1 MNHPLRLECLQ
12 PGTAQEHLLKTAR
25 LILPAGT
32 LELRGAHLP
41 LGSDTILL
49 NRMADDLSARTG
61 VPRAPTIPF
70 GVHNRRDQTAAGV
83 AALTRKTLHRVMN
96 ELIAA
101 WEEGAGVRE
110 TLVLTAHAA
119 EAHLE
124 ALTTVRAIGI
134 VRVVDVLGFD
144 FSAAIS
150 EPAID
155 VPGALETSLLLHVAP
170 ELIHDAETVARL
182 GASAEKGR
190 RAYDYI
196 LDQVELRW
204 LREPVSQVVSSKQ
217 LTH

>member
-1 MNHPLRLECLQ
+1 
-12 PGTAQEHLLKTAR
+12 
-25 LILPAGT
+25 
-32 LELRGAHLP
+32 
-41 LGSDTILL
+41 
-49 NRMADDLSARTG
+49 
-61 VPRAPTIPF
+61 
-70 GVHNRRDQTAAGV
+70 
-83 AALTRKTLHRVMN
+83 MN

-182 GASAEKGR
+182 GASHEKGR

-204 LREPVSQVVSSKQ
+204 LREPMAQVVSSKQ

>member
-1 MNHPLRLECLQ
+1 MRS
-12 PGTAQEHLLKTAR
+12 TAR

-61 VPRAPTIPF
+61 VPRAPAIPF
-70 GVHNRRDQTAAGV
+70 GVHNRRDQTTAGV

-134 VRVVDVLGFD
+134 VRVVDILGFD

-150 EPAID
+150 EPAMD

-182 GASAEKGR
+182 GASEQKGR

-196 LDQVELRW
+196 LDQVEVRW
-204 LREPVSQVVSSKQ
+204 LRDPVSQVVSSNQ